1 MAETLLAV
9 KFHQEGGVK
18 VKEIVER
25 IQETSKFI

>member
-9 KFHQEGGVK
+9 KFHQEGGVV
-18 VKEIVER
+18 VKENIER